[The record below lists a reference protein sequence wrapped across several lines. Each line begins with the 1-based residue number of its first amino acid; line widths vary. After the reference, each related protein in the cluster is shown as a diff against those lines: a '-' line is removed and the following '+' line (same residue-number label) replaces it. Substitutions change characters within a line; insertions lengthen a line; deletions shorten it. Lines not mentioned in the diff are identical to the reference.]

1 MTTDFENNSFLNKI
15 KLTLKQNFTKKNS
28 LMRLLFFCISAVVV
42 IICSWPMHTFAMNS
56 SNSHYGNGFIQIEIA
71 LNPGIA
77 FSFLENK
84 VAAIFCLQ
92 GLIILILA
100 FFLIFSIKWYYTLF
114 IGFAETGA
122 LFNFFDRMVPKN
134 PISIN
139 GNKWC
144 VLDYFHLSFG
154 KTSFN
159 FPDMFIL
166 FGVISA
172 SIICM
177 IFTIINS
184 SKEYKNKKL
193 NQMVIN
199 KSNLDIIFE
208 DDNYIVVNKPK
219 KMLVHPTKYEDKDTV
234 IDFLRSKI
242 NVQEFDDSLRAGI
255 IQRLDR
261 DTNGLMVVA
270 KNKKTADELI
280 KQINEKTFIK
290 KYYALVH
297 NDFKDDEIIIKA
309 PIIRSSNNTTKMAV
323 SDDPKAKDAITEI
336 RVIEHYKSSA
346 FIECKLLTGRT
357 HQIRVHMN
365 YIHHPIYNDP
375 LYGQNDGYENY
386 GQFLTSY
393 YLEFISPT
401 TKEIV
406 KYTISLDETF
416 NKLKEQLKLM

>member
-1 MTTDFENNSFLNKI
+1 MTTDFENNSFLSKI

-28 LMRLLFFCISAVVV
+28 LKRLLFFCISAVIV
-42 IICSWPMHTFAMNS
+42 IVCSWPMHTFAMNAK
-56 SNSHYGNGFIQIEIA
+56 NSHYGNGFIQIDIA

-77 FSFLENK
+77 FSILENK

-92 GLIILILA
+92 GLIILILSV
-100 FFLIFSIKWYYTLF
+100 FLVFSNKWYYTLF
-114 IGFAETGA
+114 VGFAETGA
-122 LFNFFDRMVPKN
+122 LFNFFDRMITKN
-134 PISIN
+134 PVSIS

-172 SIICM
+172 SIIVTVFA
-177 IFTIINS
+177 IVNGI
-184 SKEYKNKKL
+184 KDYKNKKV
-193 NQMVIN
+193 NKMVIN
-199 KSNLDIIFE
+199 KPSLDIVFE
-208 DDNYIVVNKPK
+208 DNNYIIVNKPK

-234 IDFLRSKI
+234 IDFLRPKI
-242 NVQEFDDSLRAGI
+242 NVQEFEDSLRPGI

-270 KNKKTADELI
+270 KNKKTADNLI
-280 KQINEKTFIK
+280 KQINENTFIK

-309 PIIRSSNNTTKMAV
+309 PIIRSSNNTTKMVV
-323 SDDPKAKDAITEI
+323 SDDPKAKDAITEVK
-336 RVIEHYKSSA
+336 VIEHYKTSA

-401 TKEIV
+401 TNEVV
-406 KYTISLDETF
+406 KYTINLDETF